1 MTDSEKEAGI
11 IQTLAKRLETQRLP
25 RALALKEKVD
35 RGERLNDLDIAF
47 LDEVFSDAAR
57 IKPML
62 DRNPEWHKM
71 FIQVSGLYVDI
82 MSKAKEN
89 EQGE

>member
-11 IQTLAKRLETQRLP
+11 IQVLVMRLETQRLP
-25 RALALKEKVD
+25 RALALKKKVD
-35 RGERLNDLDIAF
+35 QREPLNELDLAF
-47 LDEVFSDAAR
+47 LEEVFSDMAR

-62 DRNPEWHKM
+62 DRHPEWQDL
-71 FIQVSGLYVDI
+71 FIQVSGLYGDI

-89 EQGE
+89 EEQK

>member
-1 MTDSEKEAGI
+1 MTDTEKEAGI
-11 IQTLAKRLETQRLP
+11 IQALAKRLETQRLP

-47 LDEVFSDAAR
+47 LDEVFSDSAR

-62 DRNPEWHKM
+62 DRHPEWHKM
-71 FIQVSGLYVDI
+71 FIMVSGLYADI
-82 MSKAKEN
+82 MSKAQEN